1 MGAERCEVVVNAGPG
16 FGRPPYF
23 TATRRGVWGD
33 DARSLCCDSE
43 AMGPDPDIYNIKHGF
58 ERLDTLGH
66 QLRNSVDLELLR
78 HARRALLPL
87 PLIDR
92 PQRLSSDVFPPFRE
106 RPAHAMVGK
115 RVAVVVSGGGGAA
128 VAVIGAARAFEEAG
142 IEPTLICGCSGGGL
156 FSSLWA
162 AGLSAQEMADFVL
175 SWEPERYLDPQ
186 WLRFPRFALTA
197 LRGFSGAM
205 KGAAVER
212 LFNERFDSLAAGE
225 LPIPLATIVYNTDLG
240 LIEYFGTHAT
250 PEVPIGRLIRIT
262 IALPPFIEA
271 VEVRGH
277 LYVDGGVVELL
288 PIQPVLDHGPF
299 DHAFGINFMLPER
312 LTPDDIT
319 GWHTK
324 PMGIVRASRELQQ
337 AYQVE
342 FARRAKRE
350 LGDALTI
357 IDAADPHLCRGGW
370 LIDLFIDRSRW
381 PELIRTGY
389 ERTSAALEPLRR
401 RPTSSGNGSILSS
414 PAPAIR

>member
-1 MGAERCEVVVNAGPG
+1 
-16 FGRPPYF
+16 
-23 TATRRGVWGD
+23 
-33 DARSLCCDSE
+33 
-43 AMGPDPDIYNIKHGF
+43 MGPDPDIYNIKHGF
-58 ERLDTLGH
+58 ERLDVAG
-66 QLRNSVDLELLR
+66 QRLRNSVDLELLR
-78 HARRALLPL
+78 HARQALLPL

-92 PQRLSSDVFPPFRE
+92 RRRPSSDVFPPFGRH
-106 RPAHAMVGK
+106 PAPAIAGK
-115 RVAVVVSGGGGAA
+115 RVAVVASGGGGAA

-142 IEPTLICGCSGGGL
+142 IEPELICGCSGGGL

-175 SWEPERYLDPQ
+175 SWQPERYLDPQ
-186 WLRFPRFALTA
+186 WLRFPRFVLSA
-197 LRGFSGAM
+197 LRGFSGVM
-205 KGAAVER
+205 KGEAVER
-212 LFNERFDSLAAGE
+212 LFNDRFGGVAVGE

-240 LIEYFGTHAT
+240 LIEYLGTHTT
-250 PEVPIGRLIRIT
+250 PEVPLGRAVRIT

-299 DHAFGINFMLPER
+299 DHVFGLNFMLPER

-319 GWHTK
+319 GWHRK
-324 PMGIVRASRELQQ
+324 PMGIVLASRELQQ
-337 AYQVE
+337 AYHVE

-357 IDAADPHLCRGGW
+357 IDAADPRLCRGGW
-370 LIDLFIDRSRW
+370 LMDLFIDRSRW

-389 ERTSAALEPLRR
+389 ERTTAAFERLGHQPSRSR
-401 RPTSSGNGSILSS
+401 NGSIPKRAGAQRRSS
-414 PAPAIR
+414 SVAVP

>member
-1 MGAERCEVVVNAGPG
+1 V
-16 FGRPPYF
+16 
-23 TATRRGVWGD
+23 
-33 DARSLCCDSE
+33 
-43 AMGPDPDIYNIKHGF
+43 GPDPDIYNVKHGF
-58 ERLDTLGH
+58 ERLDRLGH

-78 HARRALLPL
+78 HARHALLPL

-92 PQRLSSDVFPPFRE
+92 PQRLSGDVFPPFRKRSAGAAVHE
-106 RPAHAMVGK
+106 

-142 IEPTLICGCSGGGL
+142 IEPELICGCSGGGL

-162 AGLSAQEMADFVL
+162 AGLSAQEMAEFVL

-186 WLRFPRFALTA
+186 WLRFPRFVLSA
-197 LRGFSGAM
+197 LRGFSGVM
-205 KGAAVER
+205 KGEAVER
-212 LFNERFDSLAAGE
+212 LFNERFGSLAVGE
-225 LPIPLATIVYNTDLG
+225 LPIPLTTIVYNADLG

-250 PEVPIGRLIRIT
+250 PELPIGRLMRIT

-288 PIQPVLDHGPF
+288 PIEPVLEHGPF
-299 DHAFGINFMLPER
+299 DHVFGINFMLPER
-312 LTPDDIT
+312 LRPDDIT

-324 PMGIVRASRELQQ
+324 PMGIVRATRELQQ
-337 AYQVE
+337 AYHVE

-350 LGDALTI
+350 LGDTLTI
-357 IDAADPHLCRGGW
+357 IDAADPGLCRGGW
-370 LIDLFIDRSRW
+370 LMDLFIDRSRW

-389 ERTSAALEPLRR
+389 ERTTTALEQMRR
-401 RPTSSGNGSILSS
+401 RPRRSINGSIP
-414 PAPAIR
+414 PATSAYQ

>member
-1 MGAERCEVVVNAGPG
+1 
-16 FGRPPYF
+16 
-23 TATRRGVWGD
+23 
-33 DARSLCCDSE
+33 
-43 AMGPDPDIYNIKHGF
+43 MGPDPDIYNVKHGF
-58 ERLDTLGH
+58 ERLDRLGH

-78 HARRALLPL
+78 HARHALLPL

-92 PQRLSSDVFPPFRE
+92 PQRLSGDVFPPFRKRSAGAAVHE
-106 RPAHAMVGK
+106 

-142 IEPTLICGCSGGGL
+142 IEPELICGCSGGGL

-162 AGLSAQEMADFVL
+162 AGLSAQEMAEFVL

-186 WLRFPRFALTA
+186 WLRFPRFVLSA
-197 LRGFSGAM
+197 LRGFSGVM
-205 KGAAVER
+205 KGEAVER
-212 LFNERFDSLAAGE
+212 LFNERFGSLAVGE
-225 LPIPLATIVYNTDLG
+225 LPIPLTTIVYNADLG

-250 PEVPIGRLIRIT
+250 PELPIGRLMRIT

-288 PIQPVLDHGPF
+288 PIEPVLEHGPF
-299 DHAFGINFMLPER
+299 DHVFGINFMLPER
-312 LTPDDIT
+312 LRPDDIT

-324 PMGIVRASRELQQ
+324 PMGIVRATRELQQ
-337 AYQVE
+337 AYHVE

-350 LGDALTI
+350 LGDTLTI
-357 IDAADPHLCRGGW
+357 IDAADPGLCRGGW
-370 LIDLFIDRSRW
+370 LMDLFIDRSRW

-389 ERTSAALEPLRR
+389 ERTTTALEQMRR
-401 RPTSSGNGSILSS
+401 RPRRSINGSIP
-414 PAPAIR
+414 PATSAYQ